1 MAAPVN
7 SSGVADVATSAKPVG
22 KPEQVAIVG
31 ADVATSA
38 PNSLPENKT
47 TSTIGTMTD
56 TRSGMPLAPGV
67 ATPAADNGNNSGLG
81 IINYTDPRKL

>member
-7 SSGVADVATSAKPVG
+7 SGVADVATSAKPMG
-22 KPEQVAIVG
+22 KPEQVARVG

-47 TSTIGTMTD
+47 TSTVGTMTEIV
-56 TRSGMPLAPGV
+56 T
-67 ATPAADNGNNSGLG
+67 
-81 IINYTDPRKL
+81 YTNPRKLKRMPREVTKVEKERYHLKIGM